1 MQKELKTIKS
11 LIPRTAVFKM
21 AKNPVDF
28 LIKHQKKTGS
38 LYRIDAPVKFIIVS
52 DPEYIKHMLQTNWRN
67 YQKGAAYDGFK
78 LFLGNGI
85 LASEGDLW
93 RKNRKLIQPSFSKE
107 RIKSI
112 ANIVDETALK
122 WSNKW
127 LQQSKQKE
135 TIEVKYEMLE
145 FTLEVISNAMMGKEE
160 TQLYKPLFIPL
171 FQSEYDFVLKRNMSL
186 FKMPLWVPIRSHI
199 KFKKAKKVVDDIL
212 YSLIDSKEKHEDDTM
227 LSEILRAKDVN
238 GEGMSK
244 PQLRDEFMTIFA
256 AGFETTGTSLAWC
269 FLLLAKHPEFQQKLY
284 DEIKGINL
292 GKSDAVFRSPWLN
305 AFLSE
310 TLRLYPSAWIVSR
323 KNVKEDVIDGQR
335 IPKKS
340 TIFVS
345 IFGMHRDSRYW
356 DRPEKFDPERFINAE
371 QNPSYHPYG
380 VGPRKCIGSYFSHTI
395 MLYIL
400 YHMVSKFEISLAD
413 DRGFEMDAKISLKPK
428 GDVNLSLKPRG

>member
-21 AKNPVDF
+21 AKNPVGF

-400 YHMVSKFEISLAD
+400 YHMVSKFEISLGD

-428 GDVNLSLKPRG
+428 GDVNLSLKPR